1 MYWERGEL
9 LPKEIE
15 KVLYS
20 YIGKEVIYKGM
31 NYKIEDIKN
40 TYSGVKMIFM
50 KDQNENYFEP
60 SLNLFIH
67 EILPLN

>member
-1 MYWERGEL
+1 MNASL
-9 LPKEIE
+9 
-15 KVLYS
+15 
-20 YIGKEVIYKGM
+20 VILC
-31 NYKIEDIKN
+31 KN